1 VTAKHPIIAIQTVR
15 GSFQFSFVNFFTCG
29 CYGCNILIFLKRR
42 HIVNCCESRTIVN
55 PYTFLIYLILFSIFH
70 LLSIYRRTSLLDSD
84 EGMFQILKK
93 DKDIFFVSSLSSS
106 LSLSEKDN
114 DNQATNVS
122 TYDEMNISYDGN
134 MSCDGE
140 TPNHINS
147 NSTWIFLHVV
157 VTVATYL
164 FF

>member
-1 VTAKHPIIAIQTVR
+1 MAIQTVR

>member
-1 VTAKHPIIAIQTVR
+1 M
-15 GSFQFSFVNFFTCG
+15 CG
-29 CYGCNILIFLKRR
+29 CYSCNILIFLKQQ

-93 DKDIFFVSSLSSS
+93 DKDIFFVSSLLLS